1 MKSIRY
7 KIVAMTGIIAFLV
20 ATVMAIFGIVRMENL
35 VHSSNIKYV
44 KTLGRE
50 IALDVD
56 AYMNRHIGYLEGHQ
70 RALSLSEDFSKSGMT
85 SYVSQMAKGRE
96 DVLYIYFNTPR
107 DSGYLVSSDGWVVE
121 NDYSWE
127 NREWFEKTLATEGVY
142 IDEPARD
149 SVTDKLVILL
159 RSKIIAANNDLK
171 GYLNMAIDFEDL
183 SAQLSSYDIPKS
195 SRVMILDKKGNIM
208 ATNEAANLKKSDAE
222 TPNITDYTKNF
233 QLDASSFKL
242 NDKTYFAVPLNS
254 AEWTLFIGVTN
265 TYLDSGVLESILGFL
280 VLYFFAGMGTIIY
293 TRHFSREIT
302 KPIFALAT
310 LAKEIGQG
318 NYHAPVDHQL
328 AVQTDEMGMLAQ
340 AFSDMQGG
348 ILSRTQELQAL
359 YEQMTAAEETL
370 RENYDELELYK
381 DEVERFAY
389 YDGLTGLPNR
399 TKLLSDLKM
408 LWELGGLP
416 GRVLIML
423 SYSELNHYTT
433 TLGQHGTENIDK
445 SLATIMTQTF
455 SQFKNAFSDQ
465 GDMAVYR
472 VNPGRFLLIASMD
485 GGSRPAP
492 PMSVLST
499 AVESRVNELA
509 KGLKN
514 LQLSDSY
521 LVRISLI
528 AGAYQIPDEIP
539 AYSDEDLIRQL
550 QFVEAA
556 LLRDSPFAWFDGE
569 MLEQR
574 AYEKRL
580 EDELVHAVENN
591 ELFVVY
597 QKKYDVQM
605 GVIGA
610 EALVRWNHPLL
621 GAISPGVFIPI
632 AEKAGLIDL
641 IDRFVAKNVLN
652 FLSER
657 INRGDAVVPIAINLS
672 VFELIDPLV
681 VKKLSEMCQVANVPP
696 SSIVVEITETAFAN
710 HVEIVSRNVKQLKA
724 AGFMVHLDDFGTGYS
739 SLSYLSA
746 FELDAIKI
754 DISFTRFIETDD
766 KLKSIVQA
774 IMDLSKAI
782 GAKVIAEGVEN
793 QNQMAI
799 LDAMGCDYY
808 QGFYLSRPSIEI

>member
-7 KIVAMTGIIAFLV
+7 KIVVMTGIIAFLV
-20 ATVMAIFGIVRMENL
+20 ATVMAVFGIVRMESL
-35 VHSSNIKYV
+35 VQSSNVKYV

-56 AYMNRHIGYLEGHQ
+56 AYMNSHIAYLEGHQ
-70 RALSLSEDFSKSGMT
+70 RALTLGEDFSKSRMT
-85 SYVSQMAKGRE
+85 AYVYEMAKDRA

-107 DSGYLVSSDGWVVE
+107 DSGYLVSSDGWQVE

-127 NREWFEKTLATEGVY
+127 NLEWFKKTLATEKVY

-149 SVTDKLVILL
+149 SITGQLVILL
-159 RSKIIAANNDLK
+159 RSKIITSDNSLK

-208 ATNEAANLKKSDAE
+208 ATNEAANLKKSDTE
-222 TPNITDYTKNF
+222 TPNISDYTKDF
-233 QLDASSFKL
+233 KLTSESFKL
-242 NDKTYFAVPLNS
+242 NDKTYFAVPLKS
-254 AEWTLFIGVTN
+254 AQWTLFIGVTN
-265 TYLDSGVLESILGFL
+265 TFLDSGVLESILGFL
-280 VLYFFAGMGTIIY
+280 VLYLLAGVGTIIY
-293 TRHFSREIT
+293 TRHYSKEIT

-318 NYHAPVDHQL
+318 NYNASVDQQL
-328 AVQTDEMGMLAQ
+328 VVQTDEIGMLAQ
-340 AFSDMQGG
+340 AFSEMQGG
-348 ILSRTQELQAL
+348 ILSRTEELQAL

-408 LWELGGLP
+408 LWELGRLP

-423 SYSELNHYTT
+423 SYREINHYTT
-433 TLGQHGTENIDK
+433 TLGQHGTETIDK
-445 SLATIMTQTF
+445 SLAISITQ
-455 SQFKNAFSDQ
+455 AFSRFDEVSSVQ
-465 GDMAVYR
+465 GEMVVYR
-472 VNPGRFLLIASMD
+472 VNPGRFLLIASNGAVSD
-485 GGSRPAP
+485 EVP
-492 PMSVLST
+492 SVDLLSKD
-499 AVESRVNELA
+499 VESRVHELA
-509 KGLKN
+509 KSLKN
-514 LQLSDSY
+514 LQVSESY

-528 AGAYQIPDEIP
+528 AGAYQIPDEMP
-539 AYSDEDLIRQL
+539 AYSDEGLIRQL
-550 QFVEAA
+550 QFIEAA
-556 LLRDSPFAWFDGE
+556 LLLEAPFTWFDGD
-569 MLEQR
+569 MLEKK

-580 EDELVHAVENN
+580 EDDLVHAVDNH

-597 QKKYDVQM
+597 QKKYDLNRSV
-605 GVIGA
+605 VGA

-621 GAISPGVFIPI
+621 GAISPGIFIPI

-641 IDRFVAKNVLN
+641 IDRFVAKTVLN
-652 FLSER
+652 FLAER
-657 INRGDAVVPIAINLS
+657 IKLGNTMVPIAINLS
-672 VFELIDPLV
+672 IFELIDPLV
-681 VKKLSEMCQVANVPP
+681 VKKLSEMCLLAAVPP

-710 HVEIVSRNVKQLKA
+710 HAEIVSRNVKKLKA
-724 AGFMVHLDDFGTGYS
+724 AGFQVHLDDFGTGYS

-754 DISFTRFIETDD
+754 DISFTRFIETDE
-766 KLKSIVQA
+766 KIKNIVQA
-774 IMDLSKAI
+774 IIDLSKAV

-793 QNQMAI
+793 QAQMTI
-799 LDAMGCDYY
+799 LEAMGCDYY
-808 QGFYLSRPSIEI
+808 QGFYLSRPTIEI